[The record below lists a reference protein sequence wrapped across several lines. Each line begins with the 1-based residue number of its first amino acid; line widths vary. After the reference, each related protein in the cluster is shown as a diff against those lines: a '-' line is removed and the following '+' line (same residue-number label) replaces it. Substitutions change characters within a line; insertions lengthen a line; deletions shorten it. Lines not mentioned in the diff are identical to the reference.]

1 VKPSVPVSPL
11 RRLLS
16 AGLPCALVGLQVP
29 AWAEAPAFDPIQWL
43 ARAQQAAV
51 SRSYQGT
58 LTFSS
63 GGTVSSSRV
72 SHHTDGRHRYERID
86 ALDGQARQQLRH
98 DDVVLTL
105 WPQTRVAVFEPADAV
120 VDFPALPS
128 GQHRALDNYEAR
140 LTGQERVAGV
150 EADVVLLKPRDALRF
165 SQRLWT
171 ERETGLLVR
180 ADILG
185 ARGEVLESS
194 AFSDLKLGAKLPIDS
209 VTGPMRRLE
218 GYKVLRPP
226 AQRVQLDAEGWAL
239 VKPVPGFQLVQC
251 ARRALEST
259 AGTGDE
265 RQVLQA
271 VYSDGLTHV
280 SVFIEPYE
288 AQRHKPMR
296 TNLGATQTVMNR
308 QGDWWITVVGDAP
321 MATVQ
326 QFEANL
332 QKR

>member
-1 VKPSVPVSPL
+1 MKPSVPVAPL
-11 RRLLS
+11 RRLLL
-16 AGLPCALVGLQVP
+16 AGLPCVVAGLQVP
-29 AWAEAPAFDPIQWL
+29 AWAAAPGFDAAQWL
-43 ARAQQAAV
+43 ARTQQAAG
-51 SRSYQGT
+51 SQSYQGT

-63 GGTVSSSRV
+63 GGAVSSSRV

-105 WPQTRVAVFEPADAV
+105 WPQARLAVFEPADAV
-120 VDFPALPS
+120 VDFPSLPAS
-128 GQHRALDNYEAR
+128 QHRALDNYEAR

-150 EADVVLLKPRDALRF
+150 EADVVLLKPRDSLRF
-165 SQRLWT
+165 TQRLWT
-171 ERETGLLVR
+171 ERETGLLIR

-194 AFSDLKLGAKLPIDS
+194 AFSDLKLGAKLAIDS
-209 VTGPMRRLE
+209 VTGPMKRLD

-226 AQRVQLDAEGWAL
+226 AQRVQLHAEGWAL
-239 VKPVPGFQLVQC
+239 AKPVPGFQLMQC

-259 AGTGDE
+259 AGNGDE
-265 RQVLQA
+265 RLVLQA

-296 TNLGATQTVMNR
+296 THLGATQTVMNR

-326 QFEANL
+326 QFEASL
-332 QKR
+332 QRR